1 MLGFEVIIK
10 RKRTSENSLS
20 SEQVHIMIERIVRSN
35 LETLNHHLKNS
46 NEKFD
51 VIVQELHEL
60 RQELHELR
68 QKTNKKRSEALT
80 NQRTKKGVKK

>member
-1 MLGFEVIIK
+1 MLGFEIIMR

-51 VIVQELHEL
+51 VIIQDLHEL
-60 RQELHELR
+60 
-68 QKTNKKRSEALT
+68 KKVR
-80 NQRTKKGVKK
+80 KK

>member
-1 MLGFEVIIK
+1 MLENLIK
-10 RKRTSENSLS
+10 KKERTSENSLS

-51 VIVQELHEL
+51 VII
-60 RQELHELR
+60 QELHELR